1 MALPSRYAVT
11 LPGPVGGHG
20 AAKVVVVQLLHD
32 DGSRPADPVW
42 GDIDGLWRMRIVGE
56 AATVLRAPSEYE
68 GRQLCLHAVPLP

>member
-1 MALPSRYAVT
+1 MAPQSRYAVT

-20 AAKVVVVQLLHD
+20 AAKVVVVQLVHD
-32 DGSRPADPVW
+32 DVLHPAGPVW
-42 GDIDGLWRMRIVGE
+42 GDIDGLWRMRIDGE